1 MEKKTCV
8 LALGYFDSVHI
19 GHKKVISRAKAAAA
33 ALGAS
38 LGVFTFAGDLPAVF
52 GKGGGTVFTLRER
65 EKLLR
70 AAGADFVYAAPC
82 DKTFLSLPKEEF
94 LSFLRERF
102 EVKGFVCGFDYT
114 FGAGGAGDARYLEEY
129 AAARGLFCEVVPAL
143 DADGEKVSTTAVK
156 RSLSRGEIERANALL
171 GAPYF
176 VTGRVVKER
185 GVGHR
190 LGFPTVN
197 LYPAAEK
204 FPLKNAVYGGHA
216 FAGGRE
222 YRAIVNYGARPTFGL
237 DRPLV
242 EAHLIGFDG
251 DLYGEELEIYFDFFL
266 RDIQKFSSAEELKA
280 QLARDTQRTLEH
292 DKIRTER

>member
-82 DKTFLSLPKEEF
+82 DKTFLSLPKEEL

-102 EVKGFVCGFDYT
+102 EVKGFV
-114 FGAGGAGDARYLEEY
+114 
-129 AAARGLFCEVVPAL
+129 
-143 DADGEKVSTTAVK
+143 
-156 RSLSRGEIERANALL
+156 
-171 GAPYF
+171 
-176 VTGRVVKER
+176 
-185 GVGHR
+185 
-190 LGFPTVN
+190 
-197 LYPAAEK
+197 
-204 FPLKNAVYGGHA
+204 
-216 FAGGRE
+216 
-222 YRAIVNYGARPTFGL
+222 
-237 DRPLV
+237 
-242 EAHLIGFDG
+242 
-251 DLYGEELEIYFDFFL
+251 
-266 RDIQKFSSAEELKA
+266 
-280 QLARDTQRTLEH
+280 
-292 DKIRTER
+292 